1 MDFLPSFGD
10 YSSMDVCHDGLESAK
25 NPRTYAELKPMS
37 RERQKQYINML
48 LIFLIKKW
56 IESKVFFPKY
66 MSIL

>member
-48 LIFLIKKW
+48 LIFLIKK
-56 IESKVFFPKY
+56 
-66 MSIL
+66 